1 MRFFVQV
8 EEVLSR
14 TVSVEAQ
21 DEDEAVS
28 KIEKLYSDS
37 EIVLDYSDF
46 CGEPS
51 IECKGTQ
58 QSNPELEGLVREE
71 Y

>member
-1 MRFFVQV
+1 MRYFVQI
-8 EEVLSR
+8 EEILSR

-28 KIEKLYSDS
+28 KIEKLYKES

-58 QSNPELEGLVREE
+58 QNNPELEGLVKEE

>member
-1 MRFFVQV
+1 MKFFVQI
-8 EEVLSR
+8 EEVLNR
-14 TVSVEAQ
+14 TVSIEAQ
-21 DEDEAVS
+21 DEDEAVA
-28 KIEKLYSDS
+28 KIEKLYNES

-58 QSNPELEGLVREE
+58 QNNPELERLVKEE